1 MSVLNRGWLYDSITR
16 NQDSGSVSYRWT
28 HGAND
33 VYMGAGIVY
42 FSIPYFL
49 KARVCVCLGSG
60 GGFVPRLMVDAT
72 WELQETQMYDEGAT
86 EGHDSVQRGI
96 TGDVYV
102 VDATNGFN
110 GEVDWSEEDSFLREN
125 FNPRFLNTTTEDAF
139 YNFFV
144 KRDIKIDYLHI
155 DADHTYEG
163 VKKDFELYATIMNP
177 NGIISIH
184 DTDKRYWDS
193 FETYEG
199 EPHDTVEGPSK
210 LVNEISDD
218 WEVFNLFDFLPKS
231 TKLSSTGLT
240 LLRKKNNEV

>member
-1 MSVLNRGWLYDSITR
+1 MSILNRGWIYDSITR

-33 VYMGAGIVY
+33 NYIGSGIMY

-60 GGFVPRLMVDAT
+60 GGYVPRLMVDCIY
-72 WELQETQMYDEGAT
+72 ELNETQMYGECKYG
-86 EGHDSVQRGI
+86 E
-96 TGDVYV
+96 VYV
-102 VDATNGFN
+102 VDANNSVN
-110 GEVDWSEEDSFLREN
+110 GEVDWSDDDSFLRTQ

-163 VKKDFELYATIMNP
+163 CKLDFDLYSTIMNE

-184 DTDKRYWDS
+184 DTDRKYWES
-193 FETYEG
+193 FNTYEG
-199 EPHDTVEGPSK
+199 EPHDACIGPSEVVK
-210 LVNEISDD
+210 EVSDD
-218 WEVFNLFDFLPKS
+218 WEVFNLFDYREKNEV
-231 TKLSSTGLT
+231 LSSSGLT
-240 LLRKKNNEV
+240 LLRKK

>member
-1 MSVLNRGWLYDSITR
+1 MSILNRGWIYDSITR

-33 VYMGAGIVY
+33 TYMGSGIMY

-60 GGFVPRLMVDAT
+60 GGYVPRLMVDCVY
-72 WELQETQMYDEGAT
+72 ELNETNMYSNGKFGE
-86 EGHDSVQRGI
+86 
-96 TGDVYV
+96 VYV
-102 VDATNGFN
+102 VDATNSVN
-110 GEVDWSEEDSFLREN
+110 GEVDWSDNDSYLRNN
-125 FNPRFLNTTTEDAF
+125 FKLKFLNMTTEDAF

-163 VKKDFELYATIMNP
+163 CKLDFDLYSTIMNE

-184 DTDKRYWDS
+184 DTDEKYMET
-193 FETYEG
+193 FATYED
-199 EPHDTVEGPSK
+199 EKSDLCTGPSQVVK
-210 LVNEISDD
+210 EISDE
-218 WEVFNLFDFLPKS
+218 WEVFNLFDYKEKNEVLP
-231 TKLSSTGLT
+231 SSGLT
-240 LLRKKNNEV
+240 LLRRKNEV

>member
-1 MSVLNRGWLYDSITR
+1 MSILNRGYIYDSITR
-16 NQDSGSVSYRWT
+16 NEDSGSVSYRWT

-33 VYMGAGIVY
+33 TYMGSGIMY

-60 GGFVPRLMVDAT
+60 GGYVPRLMVDCVH
-72 WELQETQMYDEGAT
+72 ELNETQMYGQDKYGEGK
-86 EGHDSVQRGI
+86 

-102 VDATNGFN
+102 VDATNSVN
-110 GEVDWSEEDSFLREN
+110 GEVDWADKDSYLRGK
-125 FNPRFLNTTTEDAF
+125 FNPRFINSTTEDAF

-163 VKKDFELYATIMNP
+163 CKLDFDLYSTIMNE

-184 DTDKRYWDS
+184 DTDRKYWDN
-193 FETYEG
+193 FETYMEEEYDPCTGPG
-199 EPHDTVEGPSK
+199 EVVK
-210 LVNEISDD
+210 EIGLEK
-218 WEVFNLFDFLPKS
+218 WEVFNLFDYKDKNEVLP
-231 TKLSSTGLT
+231 SSGLT
-240 LLRKKNNEV
+240 ILRRKDEI

>member
-1 MSVLNRGWLYDSITR
+1 MSILNRGWIYDSITR

-33 VYMGAGIVY
+33 FYMGAGIMY

-60 GGFVPRLMVDAT
+60 GGYVPRLMTDAT
-72 WELQETQMYDEGAT
+72 WELNEIGMYGEGK
-86 EGHDSVQRGI
+86 
-96 TGDVYV
+96 TGEVYV
-102 VDATNGFN
+102 VDATNSVN
-110 GEVDWSEEDSFLREN
+110 GEVDWSDEDSYLREK

-163 VKKDFELYATIMNP
+163 VKKDFELYSTLINE

-184 DTDKRYWDS
+184 DTDKRYWDN
-193 FETYEG
+193 FETYDG
-199 EPHDTVEGPSK
+199 EPHDTCYGPSDFIK
-210 LVNEISDD
+210 EIPIE
-218 WEVFNLFDFLPKS
+218 WEIFNLFDHRDKS
-231 TKLSSTGLT
+231 EKLSSTGLT
-240 LLRKKNNEV
+240 LLRKSNEI

>member
-1 MSVLNRGWLYDSITR
+1 MSILNRGWIYDSITR

-33 VYMGAGIVY
+33 TYMGSGIMY

-60 GGFVPRLMVDAT
+60 GGYVPRLMVDCVH
-72 WELQETQMYDEGAT
+72 ELNETQMYGEDKYGE
-86 EGHDSVQRGI
+86 
-96 TGDVYV
+96 VYV

-110 GEVDWSEEDSFLREN
+110 GEVDWSDEDSFLREK
-125 FNPRFLNTTTEDAF
+125 FNPRFINSTTEDAF

-144 KRDIKIDYLHI
+144 KRDVKIDYLHI

-163 VKKDFELYATIMNP
+163 CKLDFDLYSTIMNE

-184 DTDKRYWDS
+184 DTDRKYWEN
-193 FETYEG
+193 FETYDGEG
-199 EPHDTVEGPSK
+199 HDSCTGPSEAVK
-210 LVNEISDD
+210 EISDE
-218 WEVFNLFDFLPKS
+218 WEVFNLFDYKEKNEVLP
-231 TKLSSTGLT
+231 SSGLT
-240 LLRKKNNEV
+240 LLRKKDEV

>member
-1 MSVLNRGWLYDSITR
+1 MSILNRGWIYDSITR

-33 VYMGAGIVY
+33 NYIGSGIMY

-60 GGFVPRLMVDAT
+60 GGYVPRLMVDCIY
-72 WELQETQMYDEGAT
+72 ELNETQMYGEGKYG
-86 EGHDSVQRGI
+86 E
-96 TGDVYV
+96 VYV
-102 VDATNGFN
+102 VDATNSVN
-110 GEVDWSEEDSFLREN
+110 GEVDWSDDDSFLREK
-125 FNPRFLNTTTEDAF
+125 FNPKFLNTTTEDAF

-163 VKKDFELYATIMNP
+163 CKLDFDLYSTIMNE
-177 NGIISIH
+177 NAIISIH
-184 DTDKRYWDS
+184 DTDRRYWDT

-199 EPHDTVEGPSK
+199 EPHDTCYGPSDFVRE
-210 LVNEISDD
+210 LPIEWQTFD
-218 WEVFNLFDFLPKS
+218 LFDYKDKS

-240 LLRKKNNEV
+240 IVRKVT